1 MYCPLDLAGEQ
12 RRIFVEI
19 AQVDVD
25 LVDPAILDFR
35 RDRGHRCLET
45 LRVVTIRIEI
55 GREQNRLRRLA
66 CALHEPHAGEHPSRP
81 RLVGRGR
88 HDTTPDIVAQS
99 RKNPGTIGLPDG
111 LVSAASADDH
121 GLTSELG
128 IAQQFDR
135 GVKSIHVE
143 MCDAALAVHRPLDSR
158 TNGKSAKGQATTGRW
173 LTPPA
178 CRPL

>member
-1 MYCPLDLAGEQ
+1 M
-12 RRIFVEI
+12 
-19 AQVDVD
+19 
-25 LVDPAILDFR
+25 
-35 RDRGHRCLET
+35 
-45 LRVVTIRIEI
+45 
-55 GREQNRLRRLA
+55 
-66 CALHEPHAGEHPSRP
+66 
-81 RLVGRGR
+81 
-88 HDTTPDIVAQS
+88 
-99 RKNPGTIGLPDG
+99 PDG

-173 LTPPA
+173 LAPPA
-178 CRPL
+178 CRPLQPGQVERRALKEFACKRTAGALFLRLTGNSVKPRLNLIHDWLPH